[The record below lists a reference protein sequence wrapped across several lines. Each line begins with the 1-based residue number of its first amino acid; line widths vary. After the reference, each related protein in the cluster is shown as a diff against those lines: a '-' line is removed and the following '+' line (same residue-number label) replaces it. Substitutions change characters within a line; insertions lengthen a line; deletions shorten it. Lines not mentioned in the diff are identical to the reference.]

1 MENETGTSEAHE
13 APAERPDVVVSPSRQ
28 EEINTSAPD
37 GAQPAAGQT
46 AEGPKKRRRGRRG
59 GKRHRRKTP
68 GTGTA
73 TATPEQPSGSRMGR
87 KRRRS
92 RARRARKASASND
105 RASRGLHLLKP

>member
-68 GTGTA
+68 GTAAFRLGDGWGGSGAEAARAAPARPAPATTA
-73 TATPEQPSGSRMGR
+73 PAAACTC
-87 KRRRS
+87 
-92 RARRARKASASND
+92 
-105 RASRGLHLLKP
+105 